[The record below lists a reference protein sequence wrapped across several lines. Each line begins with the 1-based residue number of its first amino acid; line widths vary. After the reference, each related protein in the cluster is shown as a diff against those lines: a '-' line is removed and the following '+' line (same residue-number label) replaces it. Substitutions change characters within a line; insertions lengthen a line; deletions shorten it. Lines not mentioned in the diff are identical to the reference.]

1 MAIHRALNT
10 FGQILIAML
19 LKMNDFSYE
28 LPDHR
33 IAKYPLPERDQS
45 KLLVYKGGEIVH
57 SRFFKI
63 VDYLPP
69 HSTLYFNDTKVIPA
83 RLHFQKDTGAV
94 IEIFLLNPVAP
105 STLLQQA
112 MTVTHHTQWQCTI
125 GNLKR
130 WPDGTTLIKTVGEIT
145 IHATLIDRA
154 AGIVELRWTP
164 EPLTFSEVIT
174 KAGTVPLPP
183 YLHREAEESDKQT
196 YQTIYSRNEGAVAA
210 PTAGLH
216 FTNPVLNS
224 LLKNG
229 HQLQH
234 ITLHVS
240 AGTFQPVKT
249 ENAADHSMHQEQ
261 IVITKENV
269 ESLLS
274 APVKVAV
281 GTTALRTL
289 ESLYWFGVKLKSD
302 PEAPFRVTQQD
313 PYRLTQTITL
323 HDSIE
328 EVVKLFTRLKTDTI
342 IGETAIYIVPGYNF
356 KVVDVLITNFHQPA
370 STLIL
375 LVAAFVGSD
384 WRIIYDSALKMDYRF
399 LSYGDSSVLFRTPSL

>member
-1 MAIHRALNT
+1 MS
-10 FGQILIAML
+10 L
-19 LKMNDFSYE
+19 LMNDFSYE

-63 VDYLPP
+63 DKYLPP

-94 IEIFLLNPVAP
+94 IEIFLLTPVAP

-112 MTVTHHTQWQCTI
+112 MTVTHQTQWQCAI

-130 WPDGTTLIKTVGEIT
+130 WPDGITLVKTVGEMT
-145 IHATLIDRA
+145 IYATLIDRV

-164 EPLTFSEVIT
+164 KSLTFSEMIT
-174 KAGTVPLPP
+174 TAGNVPLPP

-216 FTNPVLNS
+216 FTTPVLNS

-234 ITLHVS
+234 LTLHVS
-240 AGTFQPVKT
+240 AGTFQPVKA
-249 ENAADHSMHQEQ
+249 ENAADHTMHHEQ
-261 IVITKENV
+261 MVITKENV
-269 ESLLS
+269 ESLLN
-274 APVKVAV
+274 ATVKVAV

-289 ESLYWFGVKLKSD
+289 ESLYWYGVKLKSD
-302 PEAPFRVTQQD
+302 PEAPFRITQYD
-313 PYRLTQTITL
+313 PNQLAQTIAFQ
-323 HDSIE
+323 DSIQ
-328 EVVKLFTRLKTDTI
+328 EVLKLFTRLKTDKI
-342 IGETAIYIVPGYNF
+342 SGETAIYIMPGYNF
-356 KVVDVLITNFHQPA
+356 KVVDALITNFHQPA

-375 LVAAFVGSD
+375 LIAAFVGSD
-384 WRIIYDSALKMDYRF
+384 WRAIYDSALKMDYRF
-399 LSYGDSSVLFRTPSL
+399 LSYGDSSFLFRTPSK